1 MQQTLSCLSSDCFL
15 STYGWAEIQGP
26 TGKRGSSRDQ
36 VQDYKHQGTCMA
48 AYNLEV
54 CYFTSC
60 LYLSYEIKTHQLY
73 LSPKVLQV
81 LRQKNG
87 STPLEGY
94 LILFAFKCKHCY
106 IWLFSVIQGGSWNVS
121 KALISFVKK

>member
-1 MQQTLSCLSSDCFL
+1 MDGQRYRVLQVS
-15 STYGWAEIQGP
+15 GGVAEIKCK
-26 TGKRGSSRDQ
+26 TT
-36 VQDYKHQGTCMA
+36 KHQGTCMA